1 MRASGKRYKIKKKKS
16 ILKSRL
22 FWLALLTIFLLSL
35 FSWLFIFSSIFR
47 INEVLVSGNEKIATP
62 EIKNLV
68 LPKIEKRILGI
79 VIENIFLTDPK
90 IIKNLILER
99 FPLIDELKVKRLL
112 PDYLSIEMAERKII
126 GVWCRENN
134 CFSFDK
140 KGIIFEPS
148 QRESSENLIIDS
160 KQSKG
165 EDVLGKKVIEEKRL
179 SQILLIQKTIREK
192 AKIEVKEFTFF
203 ENEARLNA
211 ITTEGW
217 QAYFDLNSDL
227 NWQLVE
233 LELVLEKELP
243 QEKRQNLEYIELRFN
258 KVYYR

>member
-1 MRASGKRYKIKKKKS
+1 MRASRKGYRIKKKKS
-16 ILKSRL
+16 ILKNRL
-22 FWLALLTIFLLSL
+22 FWLASLTIFFLSS
-35 FSWLFIFSSIFR
+35 FSWLFIFSPVFR
-47 INEVLVSGNEKIATP
+47 INEVLVSGNEKITAQ

-68 LPKIEKRILGI
+68 LPRIEKKFLGI
-79 VIENIFLTDPK
+79 VIENIFLTDSK
-90 IIKNLILER
+90 IIKSLVLER
-99 FPLIDELKVKRLL
+99 FPLIDELKVKKLL
-112 PDYLSIEMAERKII
+112 PDYLSIEITERKAI
-126 GVWCRENN
+126 GLWCRDNA

-140 KGIIFEPS
+140 KGIIFKSS
-148 QRESSENLIIDS
+148 QKESSENLIIDS

-165 EDVLGKKVIEEKRL
+165 EDTLGKKVIEEKRL
-179 SQILLIQKTIREK
+179 SQILLIQKTIKEK

-217 QAYFDLNSDL
+217 QVYFDLNSDL

-258 KVYYR
+258 KVYYK